1 MIGKRHCIGN
11 RINTI
16 LSVLITY
23 LFMDCDAAAVGSS
36 SIPLNLSKKKIQN
49 AIKNKLSTYCLRWD
63 PSVFCTKTQM
73 SCLNQTG
80 QSECPFT
87 PFVLIDDRL
96 ECMDGLC
103 QKVNTH
109 LYNASSVD
117 KIAAVIVF

>member
-1 MIGKRHCIGN
+1 MQLQLDLVAYR
-11 RINTI
+11 
-16 LSVLITY
+16 LI
-23 LFMDCDAAAVGSS
+23 SQ
-36 SIPLNLSKKKIQN
+36 KKKIQN

-117 KIAAVIVF
+117 KIAAVIVFWCVATLAF